1 MNYELYIYDK
11 ELQPVGII
19 DTYQSLIWSTRY
31 AELGDCEIYI
41 EATSETLDVLR
52 KDYFITRL
60 DDDMVC
66 QIKKVELDTNA
77 ETGNFLIVTGYDAK
91 RFLDQRIVWGT
102 ATCDGSLELFIR
114 DLVTDALISPDDP
127 GRAIPDFELGAA
139 AGFTEAMNAQ
149 VSYVNIGEKVREY
162 CKKHGWGY
170 RVRLDSGKFKF
181 ELYEG
186 IDRTDEVVFSDQYE
200 NLATTEYIEDDTK
213 LGNAAL
219 IAGEGEGSER
229 LKEYAGSAEGMD
241 RHEIY
246 VDAHDL
252 SCHITYEELI
262 TVYPIVENGGEGSIE
277 SDGSGGYVYKM
288 GVLDVLIVD
297 ENQLEE
303 LETDYPDGTVVTVSG
318 NDYYRVEDVVI
329 ADLPVE
335 SPESTET
342 VVLREIIYSVY
353 LLTRGYEK
361 LSEFGQIVSF
371 SGTVEPSTTFEY
383 KKDYFL
389 GDKVTVENEF
399 GISAEARI
407 VEIVEVADEN
417 GYRVE
422 PKFEYKLIG
431 G

>member
-1 MNYELYIYDK
+1 MIGELYVYD
-11 ELQPVGII
+11 EGLQPVGLI
-19 DTYQSLIWSTRY
+19 DTYQSVIWATRY
-31 AELGDCEIYI
+31 HELGDCEIYI
-41 EATSETLDVLR
+41 EANAETLSILR
-52 KDYFITRL
+52 KDYFIARL
-60 DDDMVC
+60 DDEMVC

-77 ETGNFLIVTGYDAK
+77 ETGNFLIVTGYDVK

-102 ATCDGSLELFIR
+102 ATCNGSLELFVR
-114 DLVTDALISPDDP
+114 DLVTEAMISPDDP
-127 GRAIPDFELGAA
+127 GRAIPNFELGAA
-139 AGFTEAMNAQ
+139 AGFTEAMNEQ
-149 VSYVNIGEKVREY
+149 VSYANLGAKVREY
-162 CKKHGWGY
+162 CQKHGWGY

-186 IDRTDEVVFSDQYE
+186 TDRTDEVVFSDQYE

-229 LKEYAGSAEGMD
+229 LQETAGSAEGMD

-246 VDAHDL
+246 VDARDL
-252 SCHITYEELI
+252 SCSITYEELI
-262 TVYPIVENGGEGSIE
+262 TVYPLAENGGGGSIE
-277 SDGSGGYVYKM
+277 PDGSGGYVYKM

-297 ENQLEE
+297 EKQLEKLQE
-303 LETDYPDGTVVTVSG
+303 EYPGGTVVTVDG
-318 NDYYRVEDVVI
+318 NEFYELTNIVI
-329 ADLPVE
+329 ADLPSQ
-335 SPESTET
+335 SPEERET
-342 VVLREIIYSVY
+342 VHLRGIIYSVY
-353 LLTRGYEK
+353 LLSRGYEK
-361 LSEFGQIVSF
+361 LSEFGKIVSF

-389 GDKVTVENEF
+389 GDKVTVGNEF
-399 GISAEARI
+399 GITAEARI
-407 VEIVEVADEN
+407 VEIVEVADDN

>member
-1 MNYELYIYDK
+1 MIGELYVYD
-11 ELQPVGII
+11 EGLQPVGLI
-19 DTYQSLIWSTRY
+19 DTYQSVIWATRY
-31 AELGDCEIYI
+31 HKLGDCEIYI
-41 EATSETLDVLR
+41 EANAETLSILR
-52 KDYFITRL
+52 KDYFIARL
-60 DDDMVC
+60 DDEMVC

-77 ETGNFLIVTGYDAK
+77 ETGNFLIVTGYDVK

-102 ATCDGSLELFIR
+102 ATCNGILELFVR
-114 DLVTDALISPDDP
+114 DLVTEAMISPDDP
-127 GRAIPDFELGAA
+127 GRAIPNFELGAV
-139 AGFTEAMNAQ
+139 AGFTEAMTEQ
-149 VSYVNIGEKVREY
+149 VSYANLGAKVREY
-162 CKKHGWGY
+162 CQKHGWGY

-186 IDRTDEVVFSDQYE
+186 TDRTDEVVFSDQYE

-229 LKEYAGSAEGMD
+229 LKEYAGSSEGMD

-262 TVYPIVENGGEGSIE
+262 TVYPLVENGGEGSIE

-297 ENQLEE
+297 ENQLEK

-342 VVLREIIYSVY
+342 VVLRDIIYSVY
-353 LLTRGYEK
+353 LLSRGYEK
-361 LSEFGQIVSF
+361 LSEFGKIVSF

-399 GISAEARI
+399 GITAEARI
-407 VEIVEVADEN
+407 VEIVEVADDN